1 MEWLA
6 LVSGYS
12 RSSLKSEYVDRWY
25 EMDALLIGI
34 LFLIYVVGGCL
45 LFLLAPKFVDFI
57 EFKTNIYSDAP
68 IVAYAVVVYIWVFLG
83 GGVIFGM
90 FITTLALNF

>member
-25 EMDALLIGI
+25 EMNLSLIGVLFLVYVI
-34 LFLIYVVGGCL
+34 GGLLLFLI
-45 LFLLAPKFVDFI
+45 APRFVDFI
-57 EFKTNIYSDAP
+57 DLKTNIYSDAP
-68 IVAYAVVVYIWVFLG
+68 IVAYVVVIFIWVFLG